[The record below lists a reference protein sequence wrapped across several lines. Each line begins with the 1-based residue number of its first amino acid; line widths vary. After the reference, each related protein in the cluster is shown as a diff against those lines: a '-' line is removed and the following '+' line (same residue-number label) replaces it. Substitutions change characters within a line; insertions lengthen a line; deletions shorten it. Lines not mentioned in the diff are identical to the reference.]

1 MSSSSSLHH
10 QKTMSRRLFV
20 IGNTVFLAA
29 LAATMILPFLNVLAV
44 SFTTNLES
52 YERTIKLFP
61 RDFSIVGYIDLFRR
75 VEIARPFIN
84 NTIVTVVG
92 TTFHVLL
99 CAMAGYVLVRS
110 KFPGKVFIVI
120 MVTIPMMIPFQM
132 IIIPVFVTMRRLG
145 LVDTLYSLILIDIV
159 STFSILLMK
168 NYFEGIPRSLEE
180 SAIIDGAN
188 EWTVFSKVYMPLA
201 KPGIATIGIF
211 QFVQRW
217 NHFLEAVLFINSSEK
232 YTLQIALQSLVVNT
246 ELTSTTQSVANNTR
260 MAGIVISIIPL
271 LIVYVFA
278 QRYFTTGIMVGAV
291 KE

>member
-1 MSSSSSLHH
+1 MSSSKVLHH
-10 QKTMSRRLFV
+10 HHSAGRTIFV
-20 IGNTVFLAA
+20 AVNVVFLSLLA
-29 LAATMILPFLNVLAV
+29 LTMVIPFLNVLAV

-52 YERTIKLFP
+52 YENTIKLFP
-61 RDFSIVGYIDLFRR
+61 KEFSITGYKDLFRR
-75 VEIARPFIN
+75 VEIGGPFMN
-84 NTIVTVVG
+84 NTIVTVIG

-99 CAMAGYVLVRS
+99 CAMAGYVLINT
-110 KFPGKVFIVI
+110 KFPGKVLIVL

-145 LVDTLYSLILIDIV
+145 LIDTLASLILIDIV

-168 NYFEGIPRSLEE
+168 NYFEGIPKSLEE

-188 EWTVFSKVYMPLA
+188 EWTVFLKVYLPLA

-217 NHFLEAVLFINSSEK
+217 NQFLPAVLFINSTSK
-232 YTLQIALQSLVVNT
+232 YTLQIALQSLVVNS
-246 ELTSTTQSVANNTR
+246 ELTSTTASVANNAR
-260 MAGIVISIIPL
+260 MAGIVIAIIPL
-271 LIVYVFA
+271 IIVYIFA
-278 QRYFTTGIMVGAV
+278 QKYFTTGIMVGAV